1 MIVTPVALTVCTF
14 VECSFRSI
22 IHDWEWENHK
32 KLKTLCKGTGY
43 NANDID
49 EKTTKKSICEG
60 AGYNANDDHLNS
72 PFDLQKSLVS
82 RSGAQTCKW

>member
-1 MIVTPVALTVCTF
+1 MG
-14 VECSFRSI
+14 
-22 IHDWEWENHK
+22 NHK

-49 EKTTKKSICEG
+49 EKTIKNSISEG
-60 AGYNANDDHLNS
+60 AGYNPNDDHLNS

-82 RSGAQTCKW
+82 RSGAQTCKWRL